1 MRSIVSKNVHTFE
14 FSGEMDNL
22 RISHLKNV
30 IIQLIDQYRCPVVE
44 FDFKDVTFIDST
56 GIGFI
61 LARYNQISAYKGE
74 LVLKNVTPFI
84 RKILAISG
92 IFKIIKVENDD
103 LRKGVLK

>member
-44 FDFKDVTFIDST
+44 FDNISRQ
-56 GIGFI
+56 GFLLIVFRFNLEMSLRLRDLMHFLGYDTSDKLYFFRWKMQI
-61 LARYNQISAYKGE
+61 L
-74 LVLKNVTPFI
+74 
-84 RKILAISG
+84 
-92 IFKIIKVENDD
+92 
-103 LRKGVLK
+103 

>member
-1 MRSIVSKNVHTFE
+1 MRSIVSKNTHTFE
-14 FSGEMDNL
+14 FSGEMDNI

-30 IIQLIDQYRCPVVE
+30 IVQLIDQYKCPVVQ

-61 LARYNQISAYKGE
+61 LARYNQIRAYDGE
-74 LVLKNVTPFI
+74 LILKNVTPFV

-92 IFKIIKVENDD
+92 IFQIIKVENDEI
-103 LRKGVLK
+103 RNGVAK

>member
-61 LARYNQISAYKGE
+61 
-74 LVLKNVTPFI
+74 
-84 RKILAISG
+84 
-92 IFKIIKVENDD
+92 KVENDD

>member
-30 IIQLIDQYRCPVVE
+30 VIQLIDQYKCPVVQ

-61 LARYNQISAYKGE
+61 LARYNQINAYKGE
-74 LVLKNVTPFI
+74 LILKNVTPFV

-92 IFKIIKVENDD
+92 IFQIMKVENDD
-103 LRKGVLK
+103 LRNGVLR

>member
-14 FSGEMDNL
+14 FSGELDNL
-22 RISHLKNV
+22 RISNLKNV
-30 IIQLIDQYRCPVVE
+30 VIQLIEQYQCPIVQ

-61 LARYNQISAYKGE
+61 LARYNQIQAYHGE
-74 LVLKNVTPFI
+74 LILKNVTPFV

-92 IFKIIKVENDD
+92 IFQIMKVENEEI
-103 LRKGVLK
+103 RKGVLR